1 MQNSYFILRHG
12 QTSYQLKKE
21 KMCYPCPEPSP
32 ILLTEKGKKQIK
44 VAAKKLKEEKID
56 LIYSSDIP
64 RAGQTAKIVAQELGL
79 GVIFDSQLQ
88 DINMGIFR
96 GRPNKE
102 VRQYFPYRKEWFFK
116 PVPQG
121 ESWNDAKER
130 MINFLKEIDKKY
142 KNKKILIV
150 SHGDPLWLLEGAVKG
165 LDNEQLLE
173 QKLNNTDI
181 KVGELRKL

>member
-1 MQNSYFILRHG
+1 
-12 QTSYQLKKE
+12 
-21 KMCYPCPEPSP
+21 MCYPWPEPLP

-44 VAAKKLKEEKID
+44 VAAKKLKKEKID
-56 LIYSSDIP
+56 LIYSSDMP
-64 RAGQTAKIVAQELGL
+64 RARQTAEIVAQELGL

-102 VRQYFPYRKEWFFK
+102 VRQYFPHRKEWFFK

-130 MINFLKEIDKKY
+130 MMNFLKEVDKKY
-142 KNKKILIV
+142 RNKKILIIG
-150 SHGDPLWLLEGAVKG
+150 HGDPLWLLEGEVRG
-165 LDNEQLLE
+165 LNNEQLLD
-173 QKLNNTDI
+173 QKLSNADI
-181 KVGELRKL
+181 EVGEPRRLCP